1 MKRETETCAA
11 ELFAAIADAGA
22 LPVSIRVKT
31 KDDREGLATFALKVP
46 ADHKF
51 AHHPNPRVRA
61 LHAVRI
67 VKGLYIKAKQDGY
80 EANYY
85 A

>member
-11 ELFAAIADAGA
+11 ELFTAIADAGA

-46 ADHKF
+46 TDHRF
-51 AHHPNPRVRA
+51 AHHPNSRIRA
-61 LHAVRI
+61 LHAVRL
-67 VKGLYIKAKQDGY
+67 VKSLYTKAKQDGY
-80 EANYY
+80 EPNYY